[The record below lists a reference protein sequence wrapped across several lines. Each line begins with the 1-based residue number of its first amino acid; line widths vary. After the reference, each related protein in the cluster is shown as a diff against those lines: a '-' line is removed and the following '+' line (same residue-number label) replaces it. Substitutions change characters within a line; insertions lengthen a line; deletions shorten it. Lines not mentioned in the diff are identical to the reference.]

1 MTESRIEQKFT
12 RELKALG
19 CLVYKFVCPGNSGV
33 PDRLVIYPD
42 GTVAFIELK
51 TEQGLTSPLQK
62 YQIDKIQKYG
72 VPCHI
77 LHGMDQVDEYIQC
90 AKEVLLK

>member
-1 MTESRIEQKFT
+1 MTESRIEKKFT

-19 CLVYKFVCPGNSGV
+19 CLVYKFVSPGNAGV

-51 TEQGLTSPLQK
+51 TEQGKASPAQE
-62 YQIDKIQKYG
+62 YQITKLRRQG

-77 LHGMDQVDEYIQC
+77 LHGIGEVEEYLMD
-90 AKEVLLK
+90 AREVLQR